1 MQILDTN
8 DTISFLCISYSR
20 DFHFLWECLQVAVM
34 EHYGKQSD
42 PGSLCNLRSLI
53 NRTLVDKAAKTFSNA
68 DESVVHAFKVHLLA
82 AICTHLNM
90 SSVSKPVEHES
101 SLEWLS
107 STTKSVVEQCV
118 MPK

>member
-1 MQILDTN
+1 MLASSCDGTLWKAVRPWFSVQS
-8 DTISFLCISYSR
+8 SFFDQS
-20 DFHFLWECLQVAVM
+20 QVAVM